1 MLRFFRKRKADINAI
16 LIPDFGW
23 PLEKSNSQ
31 IKQWINPDNSIALSI
46 NFFDL
51 RPDIHSIK
59 DIAGLRDF
67 YRTLIAK
74 RNGGLI
80 QVDII
85 NMKGHPT
92 IKTIFKIPQEP
103 TGITYLASLTIPF
116 KKCSYVI
123 KLQAAEIGV
132 TGIRDTMVSHKL
144 QITDKLSNWFE
155 DPYNKHFNEGT
166 RMNKSEHA
174 AYDHEFPHHP
184 LSQARLLLNKI
195 EADIKL
201 SEQLNKLDKY

>member
-1 MLRFFRKRKADINAI
+1 MLKFFRKRKADINAI
-16 LIPDFGW
+16 TIPDFGW
-23 PLEKSNSQ
+23 TLEKRDPQ
-31 IKQWINPDNSIALSI
+31 IKQWINPNDSIALSV

-51 RPDIHSIK
+51 PPDIPSMK
-59 DIAGLRDF
+59 DIAGLRNF
-67 YRTLIAK
+67 YRTLIAH

-85 NMKGHPT
+85 NMKGYPT
-92 IKTIFKIPQEP
+92 IKSIFKVPQEP
-103 TGITYLASLTIPF
+103 TGMTYLASLTMPF

-123 KLQAAEIGV
+123 KVQAAEIGT

-155 DPYNKHFNEGT
+155 DPYDKNFNKGT
-166 RMNKSEHA
+166 RMNKSEHP

-184 LSQARLLLNKI
+184 LSQARLLLSKI
-195 EADIKL
+195 EADITL